1 MGGQVLALHEGKT
14 IADAANTF
22 LRRDMAMTTRR
33 SYAQTMNRLTAAHG
47 ALPVGALDGA
57 ILDAFTAATWGQFG
71 PATWNR
77 HVATLRSFTAFARRH
92 GWLAGDPAAVLE
104 RRTEPADRTKA
115 ITRSSLEQ
123 LFRRDDVAIRE
134 KCLWRL
140 LYETAARAQEVLS
153 VDVADLDLDN
163 KRLRVQRKGGDS
175 DWLHFQSGSA
185 RLLPRL
191 IGDRDAGPIFLA
203 DRRPS
208 PARAPASVDQCPTT
222 GRGRLSYER
231 SGYLFKQHS
240 LKVTRRGWTLHQLRH
255 SALTHLAEDGVNLPL
270 LMAKSGHENLRS
282 LQKYARPG
290 AEAVAAMTA
299 AHDPA
304 RRRRYGP

>member
-1 MGGQVLALHEGKT
+1 MAGQLVALQQGKT
-14 IADAANTF
+14 IADAADAF
-22 LRRDMAMTTRR
+22 LSRAMAITTRR
-33 SYAQTMNRLTAAHG
+33 SYTQTMHRLTAEHG
-47 ALPVGALDGA
+47 ALPVATLDSA
-57 ILDAFTAATWGQFG
+57 TLDAFTAATWSGCR

-92 GWLAGDPAAVLE
+92 GWIAGDPAGILE

-115 ITRSSLEQ
+115 IPRSSLER
-123 LFRRDDVAIRE
+123 LFRRDDVALRE

-140 LYETAARAQEVLS
+140 LYETAGRAHEVLS
-153 VDVADLDLDN
+153 ADIADLDLDN
-163 KRLRVQRKGGDS
+163 KRLRVRRKGGDS

-208 PARAPASVDQCPTT
+208 PARAPASLDLCSIT

-231 SGYLFKQHS
+231 SAYLFKQHS
-240 LKVTRRGWTLHQLRH
+240 QKVSKTPRTLHQLRH

-270 LMAKSGHENLRS
+270 LMAKSGHQNLRS
-282 LQKYARPG
+282 LQKYARPS
-290 AEAVAAMTA
+290 AEAVAAITA

-304 RRRRYGP
+304 RRRR